1 MALMTLKAFNKECIM
16 TNFFGQK
23 FARTSVRSKSN
34 LQGGKL

>member
-1 MALMTLKAFNKECIM
+1 MLKVFNKECDM

-23 FARTSVRSKSN
+23 FARTSVRPKGN